1 MFNVPLDVL
10 AAAAVLGTEPPV
22 QLPII
27 DPEAGV
33 AAVN

>member
-1 MFNVPLDVL
+1 MFNVPVDVL
-10 AAAAVLGTEPPV
+10 AAAAAFTTGPPV

-27 DPEAGV
+27 DPEAGD